1 MKGRDLA
8 ELLLLG
14 ALWGASF
21 LFMRMGAVEF
31 GAAPLVFVRVAG
43 ACLLLLPLLALRG
56 QVEALRQH
64 WRPIALVGVINS
76 ALPFL
81 LFVIAAYAL
90 TAGLMAVFNATA
102 PIWGAIV
109 GWIWFKERPSVSRGL
124 GLALGLA
131 GVVGLAWGKADF
143 KATTAG
149 ISPALGIGA
158 CLLATVLYGISAN
171 YSRKKLGGI
180 PPLAV
185 AAGSQLSAA
194 SFTVLPAWWWWPGV
208 APSGTA
214 WAAAAVLAVACTG
227 LAYLLYFRLIAHTG
241 ASNAMAVTLLIPAF
255 AIFWGWAVLGEQPT
269 LQMLIGCAVILAGTA
284 LSTGLLRPPSK

>member
-1 MKGRDLA
+1 MKGRDLS

-43 ACLLLLPLLALRG
+43 ACLLLLPLLALHG
-56 QVEALRQH
+56 QLAALRQH

-109 GWIWFKERPSVSRGL
+109 GWIWFKERPSASRGL
-124 GLALGLA
+124 GLAMGLA

-143 KATTAG
+143 KTSTAG

-158 CLLATVLYGISAN
+158 CVLATVLYGISAN

-185 AAGSQLSAA
+185 ATGSQLSAA
-194 SFTVLPAWWWWPGV
+194 AFTALPALWWWPSV

-214 WAAAAVLAVACTG
+214 WVAAAVLAVACTG
-227 LAYLLYFRLIAHTG
+227 LAYLLYFRLIANTG
-241 ASNAMAVTLLIPAF
+241 VHNAVSVTLLIPAF
-255 AIFWGWAVLGEQPT
+255 AMFWGWAALGERPT
-269 LQMLIGCAVILAGTA
+269 LPMLMGCAVILAGTA
-284 LSTGLLRPPSK
+284 LSTGLLKLPSK